1 MFTYIAAPSQWEL
14 ATTMQVVDIMLEA
27 TSVLADLL
35 YYFKNI
41 SARMVNVFST
51 EILRTV
57 VFTLIS
63 LAETCVW
70 IHCISGLYLL

>member
-27 TSVLADLL
+27 TSVLADPWCC
-35 YYFKNI
+35 FKNI
-41 SARMVNVFST
+41 SAWMLNVFST

-57 VFTLIS
+57 IFTLIS
-63 LAETCVW
+63 LAQTCV
-70 IHCISGLYLL
+70 

>member
-1 MFTYIAAPSQWEL
+1 MFTYIAALSQWEL

-63 LAETCVW
+63 LAETCV
-70 IHCISGLYLL
+70 